1 MLIATDTPELET
13 HTGSRARARILDHGG
28 QLGSVSS
35 AECSGV
41 YSVLFWRFWR
51 TLFFLFWRT
60 PCGVLR
66 SLPRFVGTMAARPVG
81 LEEGAMPVYCD
92 YNAGTPVDP
101 EVAAVMEPYLVG
113 PWHANPSSGYPA
125 AVHVKA
131 ALETARAQV
140 ASLIGAHA
148 DEVVF
153 TSGGTE
159 AINMALLGVVRG
171 IMRTAAPAGG
181 LHVITTVVEHVAVL
195 RTLDHLTQEL
205 GIEVT
210 RLPVDAEG
218 RVTASQ
224 VVAALRDNTRLVTIM
239 HANNEVQ

>member
-1 MLIATDTPELET
+1 MSGARLVYLDNHATTRCDPRVLDAMLPYFSEHYGNA
-13 HTGSRARARILDHGG
+13 GSRSHALGFQARSAVELARK
-28 QLGSVSS
+28 
-35 AECSGV
+35 
-41 YSVLFWRFWR
+41 R
-51 TLFFLFWRT
+51 
-60 PCGVLR
+60 
-66 SLPRFVGTMAARPVG
+66 
-81 LEEGAMPVYCD
+81 
-92 YNAGTPVDP
+92 
-101 EVAAVMEPYLVG
+101 
-113 PWHANPSSGYPA
+113 
-125 AVHVKA
+125 
-131 ALETARAQV
+131 V
-140 ASLIGAHA
+140 ASWIGASPK
-148 DEVVF
+148 EVVF

>member
-1 MLIATDTPELET
+1 VLLIATDTPGLET
-13 HTGSRARARILDHGG
+13 HTGSRARARE
-28 QLGSVSS
+28 SS
-35 AECSGV
+35 ITEANWGASQGL
-41 YSVLFWRFWR
+41 SVLAAVVC
-51 TLFFLFWRT
+51 LPCASSPVAFF
-60 PCGVLR
+60 
-66 SLPRFVGTMAARPVG
+66 GTMAARPVG
-81 LEEGAMPVYCD
+81 LEEGTMPVYCD

-101 EVAAVMEPYLVG
+101 EVAAVMQPYLVG

-131 ALETARAQV
+131 ALETARTQV

-171 IMRTAAPAGG
+171 LMRTAAPADG
-181 LHVITTVVEHVAVL
+181 LHVITTAVEHVAVL

-239 HANNEVQ
+239 HANNEVQYS